1 MHFVVAT
8 FFVSG
13 RACYLCAHS

>member
-1 MHFVVAT
+1 V

-13 RACYLCAHS
+13 RATE